1 MQRATA
7 LLPLVA
13 SCHRL
18 IRDTRESLA
27 RSQKAVLST
36 LMRDASV
43 TPIRDT
49 ETPGDGPESTLTQG
63 VSRMSRIES
72 SACARGRAH
81 LRARIWVL
89 YLCHP

>member
-1 MQRATA
+1 M
-7 LLPLVA
+7 
-13 SCHRL
+13 
-18 IRDTRESLA
+18 
-27 RSQKAVLST
+27 LST